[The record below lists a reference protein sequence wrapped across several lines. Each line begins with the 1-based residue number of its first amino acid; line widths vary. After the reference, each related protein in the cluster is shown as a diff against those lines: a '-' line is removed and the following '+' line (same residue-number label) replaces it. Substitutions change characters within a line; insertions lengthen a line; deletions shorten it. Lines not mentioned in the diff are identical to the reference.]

1 MVEPRRWEVTW
12 CSPSLRAVA
21 PVAGPPTPPTALADG
36 LGRVHD
42 ALLQAVAADDAFL
55 TEIAAHLIK
64 AGGKRQRPAFAMAAA
79 LTATPD
85 ADVVTPESMMG
96 GVSCELVHLG
106 SLYHDDVMDEAT
118 TRHFVDSVNARWGNL
133 QAIHA
138 GDYLLAKASEIAAG
152 LGTEVAALLAATIA
166 RLCEGQVAE
175 LQDAFNVA
183 RTEERYHRSIEGKTA
198 ALFSTSCRI
207 GALVAELPR
216 DQVDTLTGFGR
227 SYGVAFQIVDDLL
240 DVVAS
245 DDDLGKPSGHDMVE
259 GTYTLPILRAL
270 AGPGGDEL
278 KELLGSP
285 LDDAQRLAARDIVR
299 ADSAA
304 VGDSLADAR
313 RHAAEAADQLAQVP
327 PSDATAW
334 FAATAGALIT
344 KVESHLA

>member
-1 MVEPRRWEVTW
+1 M
-12 CSPSLRAVA
+12 A
-21 PVAGPPTPPTALADG
+21 PAAGSPTPPTALADG

-42 ALLQAVAADDAFL
+42 ALLDAVAADDAFL

-64 AGGKRQRPAFAMAAA
+64 AGGKRQRPAFTMAAA
-79 LTATPD
+79 LAGTPGAD
-85 ADVVTPESMMG
+85 AVSHESMLG

-106 SLYHDDVMDEAT
+106 SLYHDDVMDDAT
-118 TRHFVDSVNARWGNL
+118 TRHFVESVNARWGNL
-133 QAIHA
+133 QAILA

-152 LGTEVAALLAATIA
+152 LGTEVAGLLAATIA

-198 ALFSTSCRI
+198 ALFATSCRI

-216 DQVDTLTGFGR
+216 DRVETLTGFGR
-227 SYGVAFQIVDDLL
+227 SYGIAFQIVDDLL

-245 DDDLGKPSGHDMVE
+245 DEDLGKPSGHDMVE
-259 GTYTLPILRAL
+259 GTYTLPVLRAL
-270 AGPGGDEL
+270 AGPRGDEL

-285 LDDAQRLAARDIVR
+285 LDDAQRLVARDLVR
-299 ADSAA
+299 ADAAA

-313 RHAAEAADQLAQVP
+313 RHAAEAAEHLAALP
-327 PSDATAW
+327 PSE
-334 FAATAGALIT
+334 AATWLADTTAALIT
-344 KVESHLA
+344 KVEAHLG